1 MKSLKDEMKDIPPAF
16 TDQIKETVSME
27 EDVILLRYADL
38 KDKAVL
44 QKNIEDIF
52 CKHPMLKFIND
63 TSKSMVAAMSST
75 EEMTDAMRWNQ
86 RKLIKRIGQNVYG
99 MEAHFKVQ
107 LVQKEKSKHLGLS
120 TSRETFFMVAYK
132 TCAHSIEGDP
142 DGYPDEDDIK
152 RLTF

>member
-1 MKSLKDEMKDIPPAF
+1 MNTRKSLKDEMKDIPPAF

-75 EEMTDAMRWNQ
+75 EEMTDAG
-86 RKLIKRIGQNVYG
+86 IS
-99 MEAHFKVQ
+99 E
-107 LVQKEKSKHLGLS
+107 S
-120 TSRETFFMVAYK
+120 
-132 TCAHSIEGDP
+132 
-142 DGYPDEDDIK
+142 
-152 RLTF
+152 